1 MATDTLYLENLEEYV
16 NDENKI
22 VTYRWFS
29 TNLKVH
35 VNQAKQMLYAFVQ
48 DQRNNHDND
57 NLSVTYFV
65 AGLTKPVNGHQ
76 QTHKCTVV
84 KEEDLEAYRS
94 TLSVVTSSHIY
105 SVQRANL
112 KDSCALYT
120 AEYDA
125 IKESSKYTSIKFA
138 KAKLRSGAEIE
149 SLCKTSVP
157 QTTETNKQIKTN
169 GTSTT
174 NGQSKPAAKPQQ
186 KAGIAGMFA
195 KAAKKPENK
204 KEEPKQEK
212 EVKENKPEKSGTAAK
227 KGGMM
232 SFFSKQ
238 TDKKPEQSA
247 REETK
252 QESKPVIKTEKK
264 DDSSPPP
271 QKKKVEPKKATK
283 KTHRKPDSDDES
295 ENKKKRRRIKQDL
308 FDSSSEEED
317 VEIEDDSPVPS
328 PIRELVT
335 VLASDSEEEMEVTE
349 PSPKKRSPQKPS
361 PENRENGE
369 RRRKRTRRQVPK
381 TFMDDDGYMVTEK
394 VWESESTDASDVE
407 PPPAVTKETPKPQ
420 QKKSPQKSPQKK
432 SPQKKSPPTGSTKQ
446 KTMMSFFKKK

>member
-1 MATDTLYLENLEEYV
+1 MATDALYLENLEEYV

-57 NLSVTYFV
+57 SLSVTYFV
-65 AGLTKPVNGHQ
+65 AGLTKPVDGHQ
-76 QTHKCTVV
+76 TVKCTVV

-94 TLSVVTSSHIY
+94 TLAVVTSSHIY
-105 SVQRANL
+105 SVQKAKL
-112 KDSCALYT
+112 KDSSSLYT

-125 IKESSKYTSIKFA
+125 IKESGKYTSIKFN

-149 SLCKTSVP
+149 ALRKTTVP
-157 QTTETNKQIKTN
+157 AENNKQTKTN
-169 GTSTT
+169 GTAVT
-174 NGQSKPAAKPQQ
+174 NGQSKPAAKSQQ

-195 KAAKKPENK
+195 KAAKKSEDK
-204 KEEPKQEK
+204 KEEPKQEVQESK
-212 EVKENKPEKSGTAAK
+212 PNKSTAAAK

-232 SFFSKQ
+232 AFFSKQ
-238 TDKKPEQSA
+238 TDKKPEQTTKEA
-247 REETK
+247 PKQETK
-252 QESKPVIKTEKK
+252 TVVKTEVK
-264 DDSSPPP
+264 DDPSPP
-271 QKKKVEPKKATK
+271 KKKVQPKKATK
-283 KTHRKPDSDDES
+283 KTQRKPDSDDES

-308 FDSSSEEED
+308 FDSSSDEEE
-317 VEIEDDSPVPS
+317 VEIEDDSPAPS
-328 PIRELVT
+328 PIREPVT
-335 VLASDSEEEMEVTE
+335 VLASDSEEEMEVAE
-349 PSPKKRSPQKPS
+349 PSPKKRSPQKQS
-361 PENRENGE
+361 PEKRETGE
-369 RRRKRTRRQVPK
+369 RRRKRRRRQVPK
-381 TFMDDDGYMVTEK
+381 TFMDEDGYMVTEK

-407 PPPAVTKETPKPQ
+407 PTVPKETPKPT

-432 SPQKKSPPTGSTKQ
+432 SPPTGNTKQ

>member
-271 QKKKVEPKKATK
+271 QKKVEPKKATK